1 MASIGWI
8 KLHRGI
14 NEWGWKS
21 DPNVMALWVHLLTNA
36 NFDDTYFLGVMINKG
51 SLATGLIS
59 LAEKTG
65 LTVSQ
70 VRTAL
75 NKLKMTGEIAIKTGN
90 KFSII
95 SIVKWE
101 EYQSD
106 STQDSKP
113 IANQSQTDSKRIATS
128 KEAKKLRTKEA
139 KNKDSFAPELF
150 SENQPPKKEDSPPSA
165 PEPKKEKSYWYKGLV
180 IRLVK
185 KDYLKFME
193 MFSGSTTMY
202 GPNFDKFEAYLKK
215 QDAWFYTKP
224 MDMQS
229 RWFHILRNDIL
240 RVEKYRNGELENVG
254 EVSSAVS

>member
-1 MASIGWI
+1 MKSIGWI

-21 DPNVMALWVHLLTNA
+21 DPNVMALWVHLLINA
-36 NFDDTYFLGVMINKG
+36 NFEDSHFLGVMINKG

-95 SIVKWE
+95 SILKWD

-113 IANQSQTDSKRIATS
+113 IANQSQTDSKPIATS
-128 KEAKKLRTKEA
+128 KEGKKLRNKEA
-139 KNKDSFAPELF
+139 KNKDSLAPELF
-150 SENQPPKKEDSPPSA
+150 SENHAPQKEDTNPPA
-165 PEPKKEKSYWYKGLV
+165 TEPEKEKGYWFNGNV
-180 IRLVK
+180 IRLNK
-185 KDYLKFME
+185 NDYLKFME
-193 MFSGSTTMY
+193 MFLGSVILFGDPY
-202 GPNFDKFEAYLKK
+202 NKFEAYLKK
-215 QDAWFYTKP
+215 QDAWFCTKP
-224 MDMQS
+224 LDMQS
-229 RWFHILRNDIL
+229 RWFHILKNDIT
-240 RVEKYRNGELENVG
+240 RIENYRKT
-254 EVSSAVS
+254 